1 MTWKKL
7 LLVLSIVAVPAT
19 AWAAAKAHS
28 DCGCSL
34 GQKCSCG
41 GHCGCDH

>member
-7 LLVLSIVAVPAT
+7 LLVFSIVAVPAT
-19 AWAAAKAHS
+19 AWAAVKAH
-28 DCGCSL
+28 DCGCSM

-41 GHCGCDH
+41 GHCDCAH